1 MQLSYCGSL
10 VFREEG
16 RCRMQ
21 FYDYKGFTIYPLPR
35 LVLESDLWSVQL
47 TICRGSKQKS
57 FSPPHEFNTKGEA
70 LFHSIH
76 YGKKII
82 DDEIFGYTVHDIL

>member
-1 MQLSYCGSL
+1 
-10 VFREEG
+10 
-16 RCRMQ
+16 MQ

-35 LVLESDLWSVQL
+35 LALESDLWAVHL
-47 TICRGSKQKS
+47 TIRRGNKKKTFDSPHS
-57 FSPPHEFNTKGEA
+57 FSTKGEA
-70 LFHSIH
+70 VFHSIS

>member
-1 MQLSYCGSL
+1 
-10 VFREEG
+10 
-16 RCRMQ
+16 MQ

-47 TICRGSKQKS
+47 TICRGSKRKS
-57 FSPPHEFNTKGEA
+57 FNPPHAFSTKGEA